1 MATDMKHE
9 FWNRLD
15 KVQAGMLTAE
25 GARPVPMSPY
35 ADPDANAIW
44 FITADGT
51 DIAQAAAGG
60 SRVSLTLADSGSKI
74 YATIDGAMALSD
86 DKAKLDELWSPIAG
100 AWFDEGKED
109 KDVRLVRMTPARAE
123 VWATDGA
130 AGFLY
135 EIAKANLTGEQ
146 PDMGEHAR
154 ITF

>member
-1 MATDMKHE
+1 MSKDIKEE
-9 FWNRLD
+9 FWSRLD
-15 KVQAGMLTAE
+15 DVQAGMLTTE

-35 ADPDANAIW
+35 ADRDANAIW

-60 SRVSLTLADSGSKI
+60 SRASFTLADSGSKI
-74 YATIDGAMALSD
+74 YATVDGTVSLSD
-86 DKAKLDELWSPIAG
+86 DAAKLDELWSPVAS
-100 AWFDEGKED
+100 AWFEDGKED
-109 KDVRLVRMTPARAE
+109 KDVRLVRMTPQQAE

-135 EIAKANLTGEQ
+135 EIAKANLTDSK

>member
-1 MATDMKHE
+1 MA
-9 FWNRLD
+9 
-15 KVQAGMLTAE
+15 
-25 GARPVPMSPY
+25 PISPRQQ
-35 ADPDANAIW
+35 P
-44 FITADGT
+44 G
-51 DIAQAAAGG
+51 QP
-60 SRVSLTLADSGSKI
+60 RLADAGRSGSKI